1 MAKLPKGLYQR
12 GSTFWTKVYQHGRP
26 IYQSTSTSNLTE
38 AKRILDVRRGAAQR
52 GESVLPRVDRVR
64 WEEAQADL
72 IAYYEATGKRDVVE
86 AKVRTAHLGL
96 YFAGWRIAR
105 IDTPAIH
112 GYVIHRKQQGA
123 AAATINRELATLSKG
138 LRVAHQNRKL
148 AGQPPRIEK
157 LQENN
162 IRQGF
167 FEREQFEAV
176 RKHLPAYARPVVTFM
191 YITGWRIRSEA
202 LPLQWR
208 QVDFQAGTVR
218 LEPGTTKNKE
228 GRSFY
233 LTPEPALVD
242 PAAFSSESPATEV
255 SAATGLAH
263 LLSVELPGHVSRMA
277 PASRGTARTLIGFQP
292 GQRERRTIPAS
303 NRRGYMYSGADHDF
317 VQYISDTRNCPD
329 DVVRRLPLVLPIH
342 HAADQHVAAAAA
354 HSEAHRARGWLR
366 QQRDLRLGD
375 DALVR
380 ELLPRFGC
388 SDKSVGFEQRANR
401 LDRCLNR
408 NLVRVQHDVVAEWII
423 PVNGVQEPDA
433 RGTLVVC
440 PPHEVKRRVIREPVA
455 LVDTL
460 GPHGFWGVHSD
471 SQHMRDAAQDK
482 SRPPAT
488 EHDIVAGSHLQEA
501 RLDRCHV
508 GALAVPKALKELR
521 SLLGDMD
528 QREQVLVKALSR
540 DCDDLAVS
548 ELKRKRSRQ
557 CEPDLVAEAA
567 SGRRDRYGA
576 HCWPPCRRI

>member
-1 MAKLPKGLYQR
+1 MRYQPWLASPLY
-12 GSTFWTKVYQHGRP
+12 SP
-26 IYQSTSTSNLTE
+26 
-38 AKRILDVRRGAAQR
+38 
-52 GESVLPRVDRVR
+52 P
-64 WEEAQADL
+64 
-72 IAYYEATGKRDVVE
+72 
-86 AKVRTAHLGL
+86 
-96 YFAGWRIAR
+96 
-105 IDTPAIH
+105 
-112 GYVIHRKQQGA
+112 A
-123 AAATINRELATLSKG
+123 AAAREARTTRRDPNVGRKETLG
-138 LRVAHQNRKL
+138 ARWLRVNYGMIPSDARTRCPRVLTL
-148 AGQPPRIEK
+148 AGP
-157 LQENN
+157 
-162 IRQGF
+162 
-167 FEREQFEAV
+167 
-176 RKHLPAYARPVVTFM
+176 
-191 YITGWRIRSEA
+191 
-202 LPLQWR
+202 
-208 QVDFQAGTVR
+208 
-218 LEPGTTKNKE
+218 
-228 GRSFY
+228 
-233 LTPEPALVD
+233 
-242 PAAFSSESPATEV
+242 
-255 SAATGLAH
+255 TGLPR
-263 LLSVELPGHVSRMA
+263 LSSVPRPRSVRRHRAGSSATCRAPGSRLARDARLPGNRS
-277 PASRGTARTLIGFQP
+277 TTLIGFQP
-292 GQRERRTIPAS
+292 GQLERSTIPAS
-303 NRRGYMYSGADHDF
+303 NRRGYMSYRADHDF
-317 VQYISDTRNCPD
+317 VQHISDTRNCPD

-354 HSEAHRARGWLR
+354 HSEAQRARGWLR

-388 SDKSVGFEQRANR
+388 SDKSVGFEQRAKR

-408 NLVRVQHDVVAEWII
+408 NLVRVQHNVVAEWII

-440 PPHEVKRRVIREPVA
+440 PPHEVERRVIREPVA
-455 LVDTL
+455 LVHTL

-508 GALAVPKALKELR
+508 GALAAPQALKELR

-528 QREQVLVKALSR
+528 QREQVLVKTLGSDR
-540 DCDDLAVS
+540 DDLAVS